1 MAVHSG
7 DREEEEQNKL
17 VFLFGAPND
26 FHRCVARGNSTS
38 ECWDAQEMWGKEGL
52 GELDLVLA
60 TLPMKS
66 ATLDYDKNHIT
77 PLF

>member
-1 MAVHSG
+1 MIFIDVWPEANLPGSAEVP
-7 DREEEEQNKL
+7 R
-17 VFLFGAPND
+17 
-26 FHRCVARGNSTS
+26 RC
-38 ECWDAQEMWGKEGL
+38 EGL

-60 TLPMKS
+60 TLSMKS